1 MLHLEKVTYKNIW
14 EIVDL
19 KVFRSQK
26 NFVADLLR
34 AMGYRATVSP
44 QGGDSGIDITAYKDE
59 LPHVFWF
66 K

>member
-26 NFVADLLR
+26 SSLPICCAQWGIGQPFLR
-34 AMGYRATVSP
+34 RAA
-44 QGGDSGIDITAYKDE
+44 TAGLI
-59 LPHVFWF
+59 LPHIKMSFPHAFWF